1 MSEETIFSEVDEEL
15 RSERMRNL
23 WRRFAP
29 YVIGAAVAIVLLVAV
44 NEGWSWYQ
52 NSNAARSSDQFYTA
66 LELAEEGDIV
76 GAQQALNTVV
86 AEGSG
91 QYPALAQF
99 RQAAL
104 LASAGRDTE
113 AVAAYDALSTAISNQ
128 QLRDLAFLL
137 AGFVL
142 VDAGDVGAVEAR
154 VGGLIAPDN
163 AMRNTAR
170 EAIGLTHYAAGNASA
185 ARAVFE
191 EIAADPTGSLESI
204 GRIQL
209 YLAQL
214 TAEGVEIPAVAE

>member
-104 LASAGRDTE
+104 LASEGRDTE

-170 EAIGLTHYAAGNASA
+170 EAIGLTHYAAGNVSA

-214 TAEGVEIPAVAE
+214 TAEGVEIPAAAE